1 MGITC
6 NVDSDLRWML
16 SVLVKKSPINHSTE
30 LASIQE
36 SYYINGED
44 IYMNTIS
51 SPGISAALLILFN
64 LLYFVFIMLLISLFI
79 ERIWIDSFASWKQ

>member
-1 MGITC
+1 MGISC

-36 SYYINGED
+36 SYYINAED
-44 IYMNTIS
+44 IT
-51 SPGISAALLILFN
+51 
-64 LLYFVFIMLLISLFI
+64 
-79 ERIWIDSFASWKQ
+79 